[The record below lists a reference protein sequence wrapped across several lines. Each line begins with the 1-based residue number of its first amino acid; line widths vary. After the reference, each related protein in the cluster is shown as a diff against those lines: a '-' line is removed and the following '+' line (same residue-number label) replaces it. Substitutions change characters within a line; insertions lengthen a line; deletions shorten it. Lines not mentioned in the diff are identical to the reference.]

1 MQPHQFRQWFASL
14 PDKYQKQAKALYD
27 DARRGGGVH
36 TASSLDLIRAL
47 IEDQIS
53 FDGAYTY
60 DDHQ

>member
-1 MQPHQFRQWFASL
+1 MQPHQFRQWFSTL
-14 PDKYQKQAKALYD
+14 PEKYQRQAKALYD

-36 TASSLDLIRAL
+36 TASSLDLIRTL

-53 FDGAYTY
+53 FDGVYTY